1 MFPCLQ
7 WLHLGIVLA
16 DVGPEKHP
24 EQYYVAR
31 WVSRYSTVKYSTVQY
46 RWVQISHEGNNIF
59 SFLFPD

>member
-31 WVSRYSTVKYSTVQY
+31 WVSRYSTVQYSTVLRGQ
-46 RWVQISHEGNNIF
+46 VG
-59 SFLFPD
+59 L